1 MILSLKNVRSPQ
13 GNDVG
18 SKKMNNSINFD
29 VDYDLI
35 N

>member
-18 SKKMNNSINFD
+18 SKKMS
-29 VDYDLI
+29 LEQQHQL
-35 N
+35 